1 MLATFWKISFWR
13 SEALKLPSL
22 LERALFAFS
31 FAAVAAVAAADAAA
45 VAVDVRE
52 DAAEVREED

>member
-31 FAAVAAVAAADAAA
+31 FAAVAAADAAE
-45 VAVDVRE
+45 VRE
-52 DAAEVREED
+52 DAAEVREEG

>member
-1 MLATFWKISFWR
+1 MLATFWKICFWR

-31 FAAVAAVAAADAAA
+31 FAAVAAVVAAEVREDAAA
-45 VAVDVRE
+45 AV
-52 DAAEVREED
+52 AAEVREEG

>member
-22 LERALFAFS
+22 LERVLFAFS
-31 FAAVAAVAAADAAA
+31 FAAAVAAVAAAEVREDAVAA
-45 VAVDVRE
+45 VAV
-52 DAAEVREED
+52 EVREEG

>member
-31 FAAVAAVAAADAAA
+31 FAAVAAADA
-45 VAVDVRE
+45 VAVAAEVRE